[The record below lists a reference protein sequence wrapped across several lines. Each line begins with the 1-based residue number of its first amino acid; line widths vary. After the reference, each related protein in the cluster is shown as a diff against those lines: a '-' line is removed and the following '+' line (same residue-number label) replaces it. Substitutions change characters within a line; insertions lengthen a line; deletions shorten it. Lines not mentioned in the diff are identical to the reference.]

1 MWAVGLIYGTI
12 RWLEVLA
19 VALFVFH
26 MTGSPFVVSLMLVIR
41 MLPMMLLGGFI
52 GVLAEKISRRHLLLG
67 EFFCMA
73 SSCGVLAVLA
83 ATGHAELWHIGLGA
97 FINGAIWSADYAV
110 RRTLLGEIAGTANV
124 GAAMSLDSATT
135 NVTRM
140 LGPLIGG
147 VLYTAIGLPGTYLAG
162 FILSGIAIY
171 LIASMTYNPAPM
183 LGRGSNF
190 FSEFIEGLRYI
201 RSNRSISMVLTIT
214 IVMNF
219 FGFPFVAMVP
229 VIGEQL
235 LGLNP
240 VYIGILV
247 SAEGSGAFLGAIVAA
262 LFVQRAHYHLLYA
275 YGAAVFLAAI
285 LIFSLSQNF
294 SLSLIILLIAGFGVA
309 GFSTMQGTIIF
320 LEAPPEMRSRI
331 LGVLAVCIGV
341 SPIGLLNIGWLAEW
355 LGPDWAVF
363 VASLGGL
370 IAISYSLVHWRSLF
384 QAPRPE

>member
-1 MWAVGLIYGTI
+1 M
-12 RWLEVLA
+12 
-19 VALFVFH
+19 
-26 MTGSPFVVSLMLVIR
+26 
-41 MLPMMLLGGFI
+41 
-52 GVLAEKISRRHLLLG
+52 
-67 EFFCMA
+67 
-73 SSCGVLAVLA
+73 
-83 ATGHAELWHIGLGA
+83 
-97 FINGAIWSADYAV
+97 
-110 RRTLLGEIAGTANV
+110 
-124 GAAMSLDSATT
+124 
-135 NVTRM
+135 
-140 LGPLIGG
+140 
-147 VLYTAIGLPGTYLAG
+147 LYTAIGLPGTYLAG
-162 FILSGIAIY
+162 FFLSGIAIY

-201 RSNRSISMVLTIT
+201 RSNRIISMVLTIT

-363 VASLGGL
+363 IASFGGL
-370 IAISYSLVHWRSLF
+370 IAIGYSLVHWRSLF